1 MYLIFHLYQPEQ
13 SQGLC
18 LEEKKELDSLIHIEA
33 MGKISEAVSS
43 DQKII
48 WKLAR
53 AKKLFEKLDVD
64 KSGHLSG
71 FELNELADWVQHSL
85 YPKGL
90 FPDKVFSAADRASLL
105 TEIQEKC
112 DTSKDE
118 KIDQKEF
125 EIYYMSICKEVNEKN
140 KERNDKI
147 FAEKKEAS
155 DVAKKRAD
163 TIKEKMRAEKEEK
176 RLH

>member
-1 MYLIFHLYQPEQ
+1 MGCSESTNFVEIVDAEEAQLQKGETVKATD
-13 SQGLC
+13 
-18 LEEKKELDSLIHIEA
+18 EEKKELDSLIHIEA

-71 FELNELADWVQHSL
+71 VELNELADWVQHSL

-105 TEIQEKC
+105 TEI
-112 DTSKDE
+112 
-118 KIDQKEF
+118 
-125 EIYYMSICKEVNEKN
+125 
-140 KERNDKI
+140 
-147 FAEKKEAS
+147 
-155 DVAKKRAD
+155 
-163 TIKEKMRAEKEEK
+163 
-176 RLH
+176 